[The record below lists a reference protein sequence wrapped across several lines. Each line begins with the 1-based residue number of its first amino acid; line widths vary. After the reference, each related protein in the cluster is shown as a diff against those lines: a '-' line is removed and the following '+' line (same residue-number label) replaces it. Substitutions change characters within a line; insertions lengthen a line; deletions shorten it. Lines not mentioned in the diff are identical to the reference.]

1 MVPMA
6 IANNYNA
13 NMQCPADVLGNN
25 DSTYVSH
32 AYAVMQPP
40 LNCCSMPSMVGD
52 I

>member
-13 NMQCPADVLGNN
+13 NMQCPADVLNN
-25 DSTYVSH
+25 DSTYISYTYTVI
-32 AYAVMQPP
+32 QPP
-40 LNCCSMPSMVGD
+40 LNYCSMPSIVRD